1 MDNDD
6 STKEIQNNMPIQT
19 HEQNHKKD
27 FIRTTSLILQVF
39 LGAVL
44 MIKAIDGAFTLFPIE
59 SYEEPARN
67 LLMAMKQ
74 TTLLGLLITGVHVA
88 LGALLIFNLWV
99 PFTLMLAGPLALFAF
114 TFEAMYG
121 LLGLPQVLTGLALL
135 SATILMTYHWGFFR
149 QFFRAQS
156 TYEVTNPE
164 SAKAELLL
172 LEEVRERAPKKY
184 QTIINMKE
192 VQDSII

>member
-1 MDNDD
+1 MDNND
-6 STKEIQNNMPIQT
+6 STNEMNNDMQMQDS
-19 HEQNHKKD
+19 QNHQKD

-44 MIKAIDGAFTLFPIE
+44 MIKAIDGAFTLFPVE
-59 SYEEPARN
+59 SYEESARN
-67 LLMAMKQ
+67 LLAAMEE
-74 TTLLGLLITGVHVA
+74 TSLLGLLITAVHVA

-121 LLGLPQVLTGLALL
+121 FMGLAQVLTGLALM
-135 SATILMTYHWGFFR
+135 SATILMVYHWGFYR